1 MKVEDWLDFFRR
13 HKKQKIFHFQ
23 HFRMLAGLKNHSLRV
38 ALKRLA
44 DKKVIQRIVRS
55 FYVNPFNP
63 PTLEEI
69 SAAIY
74 KPSYISLESALY
86 RHGVL
91 SQFPYTLTCVATRL
105 PRKFDTPY
113 GTVEYRQVQKKY
125 FFGFIEEDSYLL
137 AEPEKAVVD
146 FLYLNRKGATEGII
160 SELGLKR
167 LNSKR
172 LHSYAERLG
181 VSNAFHQYWE
191 AQRFY

>member
-1 MKVEDWLDFFRR
+1 MKVENWLDFFRR
-13 HKKQKIFHFQ
+13 HKEQKIFHFQ
-23 HFRMLAGLKNHSLRV
+23 HFRMLAGLKNHSLRM

-63 PTLEEI
+63 PALEEI
-69 SAAIY
+69 SAVIY

-91 SQFPYTLTCVATRL
+91 SQFPYTLTCVTTRL
-105 PRKFDTPY
+105 PRKFNTPY
-113 GTVEYRQVQKKY
+113 GTIEYRQMRKEY
-125 FFGFIEEDSYLL
+125 FFGFTEEGSYLL

-146 FLYLNRKGATEGII
+146 FLYLNRKSVIEGIV

-167 LNSKR
+167 LNSKK
-172 LHSYAERLG
+172 LHRYAERLG
-181 VSNAFHQYWE
+181 VSGTLNQARE
-191 AQRFY
+191 AQKFY